1 VAEGVETAA
10 QATALHRLGCGFVQ
24 GFLFSQPLDIDAA
37 AALVS
42 SNASGLRPPL
52 PA

>member
-1 VAEGVETAA
+1 
-10 QATALHRLGCGFVQ
+10 VQ

-42 SNASGLRPPL
+42 GDASEVPALPL
-52 PA
+52 AEAS